1 MYLKEHG
8 QQVEE
13 GDCPTPLYPDVATSS
28 VPCPVLGSSVQRR
41 QSMPKRE
48 ARRAQR
54 WLRGLQHLL
63 YEEQLKDVGLLAIP
77 GALRRRLQGD
87 LITVYKYL
95 KCRNQVGGPGSF
107 LWRAVTEQGVR
118 GKNWNIRSSK
128 QTWGRI
134 SLLWGWQSTGTGCP
148 KEVVKSP
155 SLEIFKICLD
165 LTWAT
170 YCREPALAE
179 GLDFISRRP
188 FQTLQFCDSGISSLR
203 VYQIIKES
211 YEQILGL
218 WRCFA
223 KF

>member
-1 MYLKEHG
+1 VQESTGWARLFS
-8 QQVEE
+8 
-13 GDCPTPLYPDVATSS
+13 VACSDRT
-28 VPCPVLGSSVQRR
+28 
-41 QSMPKRE
+41 
-48 ARRAQR
+48 
-54 WLRGLQHLL
+54 
-63 YEEQLKDVGLLAIP
+63 
-77 GALRRRLQGD
+77 
-87 LITVYKYL
+87 
-95 KCRNQVGGPGSF
+95 
-107 LWRAVTEQGVR
+107 R
-118 GKNWNIRSSK
+118 GKRQKLEHQKFQTNMRKNFFTVRMTEHWNR
-128 QTWGRI
+128 
-134 SLLWGWQSTGTGCP
+134 LP

-218 WRCFA
+218 RRCFA